1 MDDDLLSF
9 VISSKRRQE
18 TLLALSQQKMT
29 VLQLSF
35 FLQRSHKT
43 LYRVVK
49 ELTDRELLTHN
60 NVARNRIYR
69 TTEKGKEILRF
80 MGVI

>member
-49 ELTDRELLTHN
+49 ELTDRELLAHN